1 MMNERTLEKL
11 EYQKVLTYISKY
23 CATESGK
30 DLVSGLKPFNS
41 LEAVTEA
48 GKFVDEAKDILIHND
63 FPPLGYI
70 PNLYEIIAKSRI
82 PGSILSQKN
91 ILDILNSAETS
102 RKLKG
107 FLLTREPDYTLK
119 KEFAELLFSD
129 KNFENSIRKIF
140 NEAGEIADH
149 ASVKLRE
156 VRNETREKKAQ
167 LNKVV
172 THLLKQFSDDFLV
185 REEYVTQREGR
196 IVVPIKAEHKRHI
209 KGFIHSESA
218 SGQTVYIEP
227 EQTLELNNDILSLSF
242 AEKREIERILRSL
255 TARIAQESDD
265 LKTSLK
271 IIAELDAIF
280 AKAKYSIEIIG
291 AFPSFDEKRGI
302 ELMDARHPILI
313 KKIGR
318 ENTIPL
324 SLEIRDQNII
334 VITGPNAGGKT
345 VVLKTTGLIY
355 MMALS
360 GIHIPANPDSN
371 LLFLENILVDI
382 GDQQSIED
390 DLSTFSSHL
399 SNIKSI
405 LEIADVNTLVLLDE
419 IGTGTDP
426 AEGSALATAILISL
440 YNLSAKVLATT
451 HHGNLKVIANDFEG
465 FQNASMEFNKENL
478 TPTYRFKQGFPGS
491 SYAFEVAER
500 IGFRKEFID
509 LAKEHLDTD
518 KTKMEEFLTDLEF
531 RSNDL
536 RTKLNRSEIENTR
549 LQGLTNLYQEKISEL
564 EKQKR
569 EILKDAQKK
578 AEVYLKDINKKVE
591 SAIKTIKESNADKK
605 IVKEEREKI
614 AGIKKTNEEIAV
626 KEKKEVIKKRDL
638 KEGDY
643 ASIKNTSTS
652 GVITKINIEK
662 NKALLAVGSIKL
674 QVKLS
679 DLIPAK
685 KADAENKPSPG
696 LSYTP
701 EPQSLRLDI
710 RGKKP
715 EEIDFEVMRFVDEA
729 YASNVN
735 EVEILH
741 GKGTGALKRT
751 VHEVLKSHEHVK
763 NFDFAKIEFGGEGV
777 TIVELN

>member
-1 MMNERTLEKL
+1 MINERTLEKL
-11 EYQKVLTYISKY
+11 EFQKVLTYISKY

-30 DLVSGLKPFNS
+30 DLVVNIKPFDN
-41 LEAVTEA
+41 LNLVKRE

-63 FPPLGYI
+63 FPPIGFI
-70 PNLYEIIAKSRI
+70 PNLYEIISKSRI
-82 PGSILSQKN
+82 PGSILTQKN
-91 ILDILNSAETS
+91 ILDILDLAETS
-102 RKLKG
+102 RKLKS
-107 FLLTREPDYTLK
+107 FILSREPDYSLK
-119 KEFAELLFSD
+119 REFGELLFSD

-140 NEAGEIADH
+140 NEAGEIADN

-156 VRNETREKKAQ
+156 IRNEMREKKSQ

-255 TARIAQESDD
+255 TARIAQESTE
-265 LKTSLK
+265 LRQTLQTTS
-271 IIAELDAIF
+271 ELDAIF
-280 AKAKYSIEIIG
+280 AKAKYSIEVLG
-291 AFPSFDEKRGI
+291 AFPSFDERRGI

-318 ENTIPL
+318 NNTVSL
-324 SLEIRDQNII
+324 NLEIKDQNVI

-345 VVLKTTGLIY
+345 VVLKTTGILY

-360 GIHIPANPDSN
+360 GIHIPASPDSN
-371 LLFLENILVDI
+371 LIFLENILVDI

-399 SNIKSI
+399 SNIKNI
-405 LEIADVNTLVLLDE
+405 LEIVNEKSLILLDE

-440 YNLSAKVLATT
+440 NNSGAKVLATT
-451 HHGNLKVIANDFEG
+451 HHGNLKVIANDLDR
-465 FQNASMEFNKENL
+465 FQNASMEFNKETL
-478 TPTYRFKQGFPGS
+478 TPTYHFKQGFPGS

-500 IGFRKEFID
+500 IGFGKEFINS
-509 LAKEHLDTD
+509 AKENLDTD
-518 KTKMEEFLTDLEF
+518 KTKMEEFLTELEF

-536 RTKLNRSEIENTR
+536 RAKLNNSEIENTR
-549 LQGLTNLYQEKISEL
+549 LQGLTNLYREKISEL
-564 EKQKR
+564 EKQKK
-569 EILKDAQKK
+569 EIIKDAQKK

-591 SAIKTIKESNADKK
+591 SAIKTIKESKADKT
-605 IVKEEREKI
+605 IVKEERKKI
-614 AGIKKTNEEIAV
+614 EEVKKTNEEIAV
-626 KEKKEVIKKRDL
+626 REKSEIIEKRDL

-652 GVITKINIEK
+652 GTITKITKEK

-685 KADAENKPSPG
+685 KTQIETKSGYAE
-696 LSYTP
+696 SYIP
-701 EPQSLRLDI
+701 EPQSYRLDI

-729 YASNVN
+729 YASNAN
-735 EVEILH
+735 SVEILH

-751 VHEVLKSHEHVK
+751 VHEVLKNHEHVK
-763 NFDFAKIEFGGEGV
+763 KFEFAKIEFGGEGV
-777 TIVELN
+777 TIVEFN